1 MVKINEYLESGAL
14 ETYVLGVATDD
25 EIKELL
31 ALKSRHPQIEEALA
45 ILEADLER
53 IAEHMAITPPPNTWD
68 RIETSMN
75 ELVKRPK
82 MEHPKMEYLIGDE
95 PVERSRPSSR
105 KSEQFI
111 EVEGESGHM
120 RIRKA
125 WRWVFAAV
133 FVLGKIFLAF
143 AIYYYLEN
151 KHTQEEIQQ
160 LKIEMRSMRR

>member
-14 ETYVLGVATDD
+14 ESYVLGSASKA
-25 EIKELL
+25 EIEELL
-31 ALKSRHPQIEEALA
+31 YLKSKHPQVEEALA

-53 IAEHMAITPPPNTWD
+53 IAEHMAITPPPNTWFK
-68 RIETSMN
+68 IEASMN
-75 ELVKRPK
+75 ELVERPR
-82 MEHPKMEYLIGDE
+82 MEYLIGDE
-95 PVERSRPSSR
+95 PLERSRPTSRSS
-105 KSEQFI
+105 KPEQFI

-120 RIRKA
+120 RILKI

-160 LKIEMRSMRR
+160 LKMELRSMKQ

>member
-1 MVKINEYLESGAL
+1 MVKIDEYLESGAL
-14 ETYVLGVATDD
+14 ESYVLGIATEA
-25 EIKELL
+25 EIEELFS
-31 ALKSRHPQIEEALA
+31 LKSHHPQIDEALA

-53 IAEHMAITPPPNTWD
+53 IAEHMAIAPPPNTWN
-68 RIETSMN
+68 RIEASMN

-82 MEHPKMEYLIGDE
+82 MENPKMEYLIGDE
-95 PVERSRPSSR
+95 PVGRSQPRSR

>member
-14 ETYVLGVATDD
+14 ESYVLGIATEA
-25 EIKELL
+25 EIEELL
-31 ALKSRHPQIEEALA
+31 ALKSHHPQIEEALA
-45 ILEADLER
+45 ILESDLER
-53 IAEHMAITPPPNTWD
+53 IAEHMAITPPPNTWN

-95 PVERSRPSSR
+95 PVERSRPRSR

-111 EVEGESGHM
+111 EVEGENGHM
-120 RIRKA
+120 RIRKV

-160 LKIEMRSMRR
+160 LKMEMRSMRR